1 MLNGGFFDWHK
12 NISASFLAENGKVKC
27 SNQMN
32 NGPDFHPTVAAFGV
46 TFDGKME
53 TEYIYSYGDKH

>member
-1 MLNGGFFDWHK
+1 
-12 NISASFLAENGKVKC
+12 
-27 SNQMN
+27 MN

-53 TEYIYSYGDKH
+53 TEYIYSYGDNH